1 MKLKLNLVRGSI
13 QNEAENERERE
24 RERERA
30 FQWMIVSLPCLWA
43 SFQPQAPLST
53 SNQWYLQSKE
63 ILLNLGMNA
72 ETQHLMHK
80 VEE

>member
-1 MKLKLNLVRGSI
+1 VKLKLNLVRGFI
-13 QNEAENERERE
+13 QNEAENEG
-24 RERERA
+24 ERERA
-30 FQWMIVSLPCLWA
+30 FQWMMVSSPCLWA
-43 SFQPQAPLST
+43 SFHPQAPLST

-80 VEE
+80 VGE